1 MKFINPTQKYQNYP
15 PIDLPDRTWPSRHL
29 KKVPIWCSVDLRD
42 GNQALVQPMNL
53 KEKLKLFQLLVEM
66 GFKEIEIG
74 FPSASKLEYDFTRI
88 LIEENYIPDDVTV
101 QVLTQA
107 REALIEKTYEAL
119 KGVKRAIIHVYNS
132 TSELQR
138 RVVFKKD
145 KQSILN
151 LAVQGAKWV
160 KERSSSLQ
168 GSEIIYQY
176 SPESF
181 TGTELNYALEV
192 CTAVMEEWK
201 PTIDHK
207 MILNL
212 PATVE
217 MSSPNVY
224 ADQIEWMCQHLP
236 GREKVIISTHTH
248 NDRGTGVAAAE
259 LSLLAGSD
267 RIEGTLF
274 GNGER
279 TGNCD
284 LLTLALNFFSL
295 GISPKLNFSPI
306 NQIVE
311 TYETCTKLQVHP
323 RHPYAGD
330 LVYTAF
336 SGSHQDAIAKGM
348 KALKTSKTGY
358 WEVPY
363 LPIDPEDLG
372 RSYESIIRVNSQS
385 GKGGSVYLL
394 EREFGFSLPK
404 EMQMEFGKVI
414 QSFLDK
420 ENVEVSPQKIW
431 EIFSNEYLERN
442 EPLIFNS
449 LDHIHT
455 VEKDKK
461 EVQATLTLN
470 GETIQVKGEGTGI
483 LHAFI
488 EGLSKKIKVA
498 LNILSYEEHSLGEGS
513 DVAAVAYLKVNIKNK
528 KILFGLGVNED
539 ITLAAIQAVISAY
552 NRFEKNFADS
562 NA

>member
-1 MKFINPTQKYQNYP
+1 MESKNPKHRYKNYP
-15 PIDLPDRTWPSRHL
+15 PVDLPDRTWPNRQL

-53 KEKLKLFQLLVEM
+53 KEKLKMFQLLVEM

-74 FPSASKLEYDFTRI
+74 FPSASKMEFDFTRK
-88 LIEENYIPDDVTV
+88 LIEGRYIPEDVTV

-119 KGVKRAIIHVYNS
+119 KGVKRAIVHVYNS

-145 KQSILN
+145 RQAILN

-160 KERSSSLQ
+160 KEMSHSLNQ
-168 GSEIIYQY
+168 SEIIFQY

-192 CTAVMEEWK
+192 SLAVMEVWK
-201 PTIDHK
+201 PTLADK

-217 MSSPNVY
+217 MSSPHIY
-224 ADQIEWMCQHLP
+224 ADQIEWMCSHLP
-236 GREKVIISTHTH
+236 ARDKMIISAHTH
-248 NDRGTGVAAAE
+248 NDRGCAVAAAE
-259 LSLLAGSD
+259 LAILAGAD
-267 RIEGTLF
+267 RVEGTLF

-295 GISPKLNFSPI
+295 GIDPQLNFSPI
-306 NQIVE
+306 DKVIE
-311 TYETCTKLQVHP
+311 MYETCTKLPVHP
-323 RHPYAGD
+323 RHPYAGE

-348 KALKTSKTGY
+348 KAIEESKTGL

-363 LPIDPEDLG
+363 LPIDPKDLG
-372 RSYESIIRVNSQS
+372 RDYESIIRVNSQS

-404 EMQMEFGKVI
+404 DMQAEFGKLI
-414 QSFLDK
+414 QSVLDQK
-420 ENVEVSPQKIW
+420 NVEISPDRIW
-431 EIFSNEYLERN
+431 
-442 EPLIFNS
+442 
-449 LDHIHT
+449 
-455 VEKDKK
+455 
-461 EVQATLTLN
+461 
-470 GETIQVKGEGTGI
+470 
-483 LHAFI
+483 
-488 EGLSKKIKVA
+488 KVFQQS
-498 LNILSYEEHSLGEGS
+498 I
-513 DVAAVAYLKVNIKNK
+513 
-528 KILFGLGVNED
+528 
-539 ITLAAIQAVISAY
+539 
-552 NRFEKNFADS
+552 
-562 NA
+562 